1 MKSKFQ
7 LAIALVIS
15 TCFFM
20 ACNAPAEVAS
30 VDIAKLKVEIQAM
43 EDAFSAG
50 EKAKDAAAV
59 AAYYSDDAVSYVR
72 NMEPVSGK
80 TAIQSRIA
88 ENIAKDTSGNAN
100 VYKVVDLFAEGNMAV
115 EIGSW
120 TEMDPSGKEVEK
132 GHYMSVFQKR
142 DGKYLCIRDMSV
154 VSSPAKAAE
163 KTPQ

>member
-15 TCFFM
+15 TCLFM
-20 ACNAPAEVAS
+20 ACKTPAPEVAT

-43 EDAFSAG
+43 EDAFAAG
-50 EKAKDAAAV
+50 EKAKDAAAI

-72 NMEPVSGK
+72 NIEPVSGK
-80 TAIQSRIA
+80 AAIQSRIA
-88 ENIAKDTSGNAN
+88 ENIAKDTSGNTN
-100 VYKVVDLFAEGNMAV
+100 VYKIVDLYAEGNMAV
-115 EIGSW
+115 EVGSW
-120 TEMDPSGKEVEK
+120 TEVDPSGKEVDK

-142 DGKYLCIRDMSV
+142 DGKYLCIRDMNV

-163 KTPQ
+163 